1 MYLQCPISC
10 CQNNSPVEM
19 NLYVVE
25 NLINHEFHYNLLCIH
40 GAVFGGSD
48 HSSKDYKSLQ

>member
-40 GAVFGGSD
+40 GAVFGGSG